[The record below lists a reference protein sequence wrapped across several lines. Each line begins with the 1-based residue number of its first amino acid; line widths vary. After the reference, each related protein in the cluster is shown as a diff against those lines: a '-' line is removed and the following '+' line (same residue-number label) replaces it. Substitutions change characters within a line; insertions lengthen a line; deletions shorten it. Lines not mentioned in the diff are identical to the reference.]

1 MQAFKT
7 ITGVMAYLPIAN
19 VDTDMII
26 PKQYL
31 KTIKRTGLGAYLFAE
46 MRYDEA
52 NQPKPDFILNQ
63 QDFKNTQIVLSE
75 ENFGCGS
82 SREHAVWSLLDFGIL
97 VVIAPSFADIF
108 YSNCFKNG
116 LLPIVLSKAMIQQI
130 IAQQCLTITVDLQ
143 SQQITANA
151 LKIPF
156 TIETYRRETLLKGL
170 DEIGETLAYNQAI
183 STFEMKQKSEQPWL
197 YTREI
202 NHA

>member
-7 ITGVMAYLPIAN
+7 ITGAMAYLPIAN
-19 VDTDMII
+19 IDTDMII

-31 KTIKRTGLGAYLFAE
+31 KTIKRTGLGTWLFAE

-63 QDFKNTQIVLSE
+63 PNFQQTKILLAE

-82 SREHAVWSLLDFGIL
+82 SREHAVWSLLDFGVQ

-116 LLPIVLSKAMIQQI
+116 LLPIVLAKVDIQRLVDQKNDPV
-130 IAQQCLTITVDLQ
+130 TVDLDLQ
-143 SQQITANA
+143 VIRIDTLEISFSIDAW
-151 LKIPF
+151 
-156 TIETYRRETLLKGL
+156 RRETLLKGL
-170 DEIGETLAYNQAI
+170 DEIGETLAYAKDI
-183 STFEMKQKSEQPWL
+183 SIFEIQQKIAQPWL
-197 YTREI
+197 FEGVI
-202 NHA
+202 HE

>member
-19 VDTDMII
+19 IDTDMII

-31 KTIKRTGLGAYLFAE
+31 KTIKRTGLGTWLFAE

-63 QDFKNTQIVLSE
+63 PNVQHTRILLAE

-82 SREHAVWSLLDFGIL
+82 SREHAVWSLLDFGIQ

-116 LLPIVLSKAMIQQI
+116 LLPVVLAKTDIQQ
-130 IAQQCLTITVDLQ
+130 LVERTNNLVTVDLE
-143 SQQITANA
+143 SQVILVDT
-151 LKIPF
+151 LEIPF
-156 TIETYRRETLLKGL
+156 SIEAFRRQTLLKGL
-170 DEIGETLAYNQAI
+170 DEIDETLVYEEDI
-183 STFEMKQKSEQPWL
+183 SAFETEQIIAQPWL
-197 YTREI
+197 FEGV
-202 NHA
+202 NHE